1 MWRVKVMK
9 TLIVSETYAFL
20 NAGWGMFLNA
30 REYFS
35 TRKECFSTQRGV
47 SQRGVV
53 FRIKSK
59 WIFIVWR
66 EILSQLQNKESLKFK
81 RLTVF

>member
-35 TRKECFSTQRGV
+35 TRRECFSTQRGV

-59 WIFIVWR
+59 WIFIV
-66 EILSQLQNKESLKFK
+66 
-81 RLTVF
+81 LTWNTISIAEQGKSKI